1 MKMMMTEEQ
10 DQLQQAAGNDDMTK
24 NNVEKE
30 MTTARRIYHL
40 FVSSLLCKLVQ

>member
-1 MKMMMTEEQ
+1 MKMMTEEQ
-10 DQLQQAAGNDDMTK
+10 DQLQEAVGDNDTTK

-30 MTTARRIYHL
+30 MTTAHRIYHL